1 MPIKFRHSLDKY
13 MPDAKNRII
22 YKGME
27 SIKYLNKK
35 VGKELYALRN
45 KQYGSFID
53 LLYDLE
59 HTSINSRQL
68 TILIELDFFS
78 EFGNPDQLKAQVEI
92 YEKYKTAK
100 QLKKDDL
107 PMPES
112 DVICESVTEK
122 MYKNV
127 DAKHIIDYLVKR
139 DTADIKTGIRKILQ
153 YEFVNLGYLQY
164 TNPRLATTY
173 HYVTAIEGKYK
184 NKNITLYQLCSGET
198 ITYKIRPAT
207 MENNPIEPGEIIK
220 VLDTKTE
227 GKWSKDGE
235 TWVQSTTDFNEFLS
249 RYSHVR

>member
-1 MPIKFRHSLDKY
+1 
-13 MPDAKNRII
+13 
-22 YKGME
+22 
-27 SIKYLNKK
+27 
-35 VGKELYALRN
+35 
-45 KQYGSFID
+45 
-53 LLYDLE
+53 
-59 HTSINSRQL
+59 
-68 TILIELDFFS
+68 
-78 EFGNPDQLKAQVEI
+78 
-92 YEKYKTAK
+92 
-100 QLKKDDL
+100 
-107 PMPES
+107 MPES

-127 DAKHIIDYLVKR
+127 DAKHIIGYLVKR
-139 DTADIKTGIRKILQ
+139 DTADIKTSIRSILQ
-153 YEFVNLGYLQY
+153 YEFANLGYLQY

-235 TWVQSTTDFNEFLS
+235 TWVQSVTDFQTFLTK
-249 RYSHVR
+249 YSHVR